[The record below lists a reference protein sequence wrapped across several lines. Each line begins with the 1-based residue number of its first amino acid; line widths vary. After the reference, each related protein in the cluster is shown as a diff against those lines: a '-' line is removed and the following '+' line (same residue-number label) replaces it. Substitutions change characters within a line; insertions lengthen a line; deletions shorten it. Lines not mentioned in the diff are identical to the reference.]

1 MTDASTDKF
10 KAQILDVFSE
20 KSPEPYLPPY
30 MAIKDIVITMR
41 DQGYSQNDVYA
52 CLEGL
57 RKSASSEAQ
66 EDVLLEVMDLVV
78 GFCRPEK
85 AIF

>member
-1 MTDASTDKF
+1 M
-10 KAQILDVFSE
+10 FSE
-20 KSPEPYLPPY
+20 KPPEPSVLPY
-30 MAIKDIVITMR
+30 MAIKVIVICMR

-52 CLEGL
+52 CLDGL
-57 RKSASSEAQ
+57 RKFVSSEAQ

-78 GFCRPEK
+78 GFCRPEQ